1 MLSYGQVYDRER
13 LDEKKTI
20 VDLLFTAC
28 MNPKA
33 LFLNQTQGEDPEA
46 RVHLRS
52 RSAAT
57 SQAGSFMING
67 RLQRRFT
74 VATTYAPGIQ
84 VISGI
89 YTKVLGRHLEAFGQ
103 QTQRTTEP
111 IVNATA
117 EARARGAVELCLRAL
132 LKSCVRAVWVQVL
145 ASIQNSASCLPQ
157 RSFTTSST

>member
-1 MLSYGQVYDRER
+1 
-13 LDEKKTI
+13 
-20 VDLLFTAC
+20 
-28 MNPKA
+28 
-33 LFLNQTQGEDPEA
+33 
-46 RVHLRS
+46 
-52 RSAAT
+52 
-57 SQAGSFMING
+57 MING

-117 EARARGAVELCLRAL
+117 EAPRKRAWIRLCCAGNAGRSWPPSRTRL
-132 LKSCVRAVWVQVL
+132 LSCP
-145 ASIQNSASCLPQ
+145 PQ
-157 RSFTTSST
+157 RSSTTSST

>member
-1 MLSYGQVYDRER
+1 
-13 LDEKKTI
+13 
-20 VDLLFTAC
+20 
-28 MNPKA
+28 
-33 LFLNQTQGEDPEA
+33 
-46 RVHLRS
+46 
-52 RSAAT
+52 
-57 SQAGSFMING
+57 MING

-117 EARARGAVELCLRAL
+117 EARRRGGAAYFQAVAFLSAESRRAAGPCLHPELSL
-132 LKSCVRAVWVQVL
+132 LL
-145 ASIQNSASCLPQ
+145 AIGREVPLPV
-157 RSFTTSST
+157 